1 MRTCSSDSHGTVAHG
16 EPASR
21 KWDNPSRKSIQS
33 CCRWLTTMGT
43 ACSALRR
50 RANAKVHR
58 VLPRRP
64 LLRYQRTSVGSTPLV
79 GGTIRVR
86 FAELPAA
93 GVGTG
98 GLSRQQGG
106 AQVVPG
112 GRWSTSTCC
121 RRRSR
126 RNAKSGERLLNWGT
140 DGAFY
145 GVCRESLGGAEG
157 QGTPALLQE
166 CRPQRRAVDFLA
178 ALVDLRNLHGVGDVL
193 ERVRVEDDEV
203 GAFTLGKRAE
213 PIGDADPFRRDAG
226 R

>member
-1 MRTCSSDSHGTVAHG
+1 MCAPMSKTTSPDRTRRLMRTCSSDSHGTVAHG

-86 FAELPAA
+86 FAELPTVA
-93 GVGTG
+93 VGTVFRG
-98 GLSRQQGG
+98 SRALHRLCQE
-106 AQVVPG
+106 A
-112 GRWSTSTCC
+112 GR
-121 RRRSR
+121 
-126 RNAKSGERLLNWGT
+126 
-140 DGAFY
+140 
-145 GVCRESLGGAEG
+145 
-157 QGTPALLQE
+157 
-166 CRPQRRAVDFLA
+166 RPQHLA
-178 ALVDLRNLHGVGDVL
+178 ASAHGEGPRMASDFSIG
-193 ERVRVEDDEV
+193 EPMVRFMASVV
-203 GAFTLGKRAE
+203 RA
-213 PIGDADPFRRDAG
+213 
-226 R
+226 